1 VTSSYEQ
8 GRPVNSNIKI
18 SKDLQGSNPSA
29 IIELFQ
35 LDLISGVHYVPP
47 TTIDIDTSYFF
58 HDGTNNNNFGSIQ
71 WTKGDTSNTVVNY
84 IALPVKVEG
93 FKFGRGQLPRPTLT
107 FSNALTTF
115 TNILGAVNSAEQGSS
130 RTPATNMSNA
140 SHLSILI
147 NNDLTGAKVTRKRTL
162 EKFLPTSN
170 YSTVPSYNAFDSS
183 YPEFPQEI
191 YFIDR
196 KSEENREVVQFE
208 LAANFDLAGVKAP
221 RRLVT
226 RDQFPSAGIFK
237 G

>member
-1 VTSSYEQ
+1 MTSSYEQ
-8 GRPVNSNIKI
+8 GRPVNSNIQI
-18 SKDLQGSNPSA
+18 SKNLQEPNPSA
-29 IIELFQ
+29 IIELFE
-35 LDLISGVHYVPP
+35 LELIKNVHYVLPA
-47 TTIDIDTSYFF
+47 TIDTNYYF
-58 HDGTNNNNFGSIQ
+58 HDGTSNNNFGSIK
-71 WTKGDTSNTVVNY
+71 WTKGDSNNTEVEYV
-84 IALPVKVEG
+84 ALPVKAEG

-107 FSNALTTF
+107 FSNALGTF
-115 TNILGAVNSAEQGSS
+115 TTILAAANSVSTSIEEGSIG
-130 RTPATNMSNA
+130 
-140 SHLSILI
+140 LGLI

-170 YSTVPSYNAFDSS
+170 YSTTPSYNAFDSS
-183 YPEFPQEI
+183 YPEFPQEV

>member
-1 VTSSYEQ
+1 MTSSYEQ
-8 GRPVNSNIKI
+8 GRPVNSNNKI

-35 LDLISGVHYVPP
+35 VDLISGVHYVPP
-47 TTIDIDTSYFF
+47 ATIDTSYFF
-58 HDGTNNNNFGSIQ
+58 HDGTSNNNFGSIQ
-71 WTKGDTSNTVVNY
+71 WTKGDTSNTVVDY

-115 TNILGAVNSAEQGSS
+115 TNILGAVNSVTTG
-130 RTPATNMSNA
+130 MLNA
-140 SHLSILI
+140 PHLSGLI

>member
-1 VTSSYEQ
+1 MTSSYEQ

-18 SKDLQGSNPSA
+18 SKDLQASNPSA

-47 TTIDIDTSYFF
+47 ATIDTSYFF
-58 HDGTNNNNFGSIQ
+58 HDGTSNNNFGSIQ

-115 TNILGAVNSAEQGSS
+115 TNILGAVNSVTTG
-130 RTPATNMSNA
+130 MLNA
-140 SHLSILI
+140 PHLSGLI

-170 YSTVPSYNAFDSS
+170 YSAVPSYNAFDSS

>member
-1 VTSSYEQ
+1 MTLNYEQ

-35 LDLISGVHYVPP
+35 VDLISGVHYVPP
-47 TTIDIDTSYFF
+47 ATIDTSYFF
-58 HDGTNNNNFGSIQ
+58 HDGTSNNNFGSIK
-71 WTKGDTSNTVVNY
+71 WSKGDPNYTVVEY
-84 IALPVKVEG
+84 VALPVKAEG

-107 FSNALTTF
+107 FSNALSTF
-115 TNILGAVNSAEQGSS
+115 TNILGAVNSVTTG
-130 RTPATNMSNA
+130 MSNA
-140 SHLSILI
+140 SHLSGLI
-147 NNDLTGAKVTRKRTL
+147 NNDLTGAKVIRKRTL

-170 YSTVPSYNAFDSS
+170 YSTVPNYNAFDPS

>member
-35 LDLISGVHYVPP
+35 VDLISGVHYVPP
-47 TTIDIDTSYFF
+47 ATIDTSYFF
-58 HDGTNNNNFGSIQ
+58 HNGTSNNNFGSIQ
-71 WTKGDTSNTVVNY
+71 WTKGDTSNTVVDY

-115 TNILGAVNSAEQGSS
+115 TNILGAVNSVTTG
-130 RTPATNMSNA
+130 MLNA
-140 SHLSILI
+140 PHLSGLI

>member
-1 VTSSYEQ
+1 MTSSYEQ
-8 GRPVNSNIKI
+8 GYSNTNINV
-18 SKDLQGSNPSA
+18 SKNLQESNPSA
-29 IIELFQ
+29 IIELFE
-35 LDLISGVHYVPP
+35 LELIPNVHYVAPA
-47 TTIDIDTSYFF
+47 TIDTSYFF
-58 HDGTNNNNFGSIQ
+58 HDGTSNNNFGSIK
-71 WTKGDTSNTVVNY
+71 WTKGDTNNTVVDY
-84 IALPVKVEG
+84 VALPVKAEG

-107 FSNALTTF
+107 FSNALGTF
-115 TNILGAVNSAEQGSS
+115 TTILAAVNSVSTSMEGGSIG
-130 RTPATNMSNA
+130 
-140 SHLSILI
+140 LGLI

-170 YSTVPSYNAFDSS
+170 YSTAPSDNVFDST
-183 YPEFPQEI
+183 YPEFPKEV

-196 KSEENREVVQFE
+196 KSQEDREVVQFE

>member
-1 VTSSYEQ
+1 MTSSYEQ

-29 IIELFQ
+29 IIELFE
-35 LDLISGVHYVPP
+35 LELIPNVHYVTPA
-47 TTIDIDTSYFF
+47 TIDTNYYF
-58 HDGTNNNNFGSIQ
+58 HDGTSNNNFGSIK
-71 WTKGDTSNTVVNY
+71 WTKGDSNNTEVDYV
-84 IALPVKVEG
+84 ALPVKAEG

-107 FSNALTTF
+107 FSNALGTF
-115 TNILGAVNSAEQGSS
+115 TTILAAVNSVATSIEEGSIG
-130 RTPATNMSNA
+130 
-140 SHLSILI
+140 LGLI
-147 NNDLTGAKVTRKRTL
+147 NNDLTGAKVIRKRTL

-170 YSTVPSYNAFDSS
+170 YSTVPSYNAFDST
-183 YPEFPQEI
+183 YPEFPQEV

-196 KSEENREVVQFE
+196 KSQEDREVVQFE

>member
-1 VTSSYEQ
+1 MTSSYEQ
-8 GRPVNSNIKI
+8 GRPVNSNIQI
-18 SKDLQGSNPSA
+18 SKDLQEPNPSA
-29 IIELFQ
+29 IIELFE
-35 LDLISGVHYVPP
+35 LELIKNVHYVLPA
-47 TTIDIDTSYFF
+47 TIDTNYYF
-58 HDGTNNNNFGSIQ
+58 HDGTSNNNFGSIK
-71 WTKGDTSNTVVNY
+71 WTKGDSNNTEVDYV
-84 IALPVKVEG
+84 ALPVKAEG

-107 FSNALTTF
+107 FSNALGTF
-115 TNILGAVNSAEQGSS
+115 TTILAAANSVSTSIEEGSIG
-130 RTPATNMSNA
+130 
-140 SHLSILI
+140 LGLI

-170 YSTVPSYNAFDSS
+170 YSTTPSYNAFDSS
-183 YPEFPQEI
+183 YPEFPQEV

-196 KSEENREVVQFE
+196 KRQEDREVVQFE

>member
-1 VTSSYEQ
+1 MTSSYEQ
-8 GRPVNSNIKI
+8 GRPVNSKIEI
-18 SKDLQGSNPSA
+18 SKDLQEPNPSA
-29 IIELFQ
+29 IIELFE
-35 LDLISGVHYVPP
+35 LELIPHIHYVPP
-47 TTIDIDTSYFF
+47 TNIDIKYYF
-58 HDGTNNNNFGSIQ
+58 HDGTSNNNFGSIK
-71 WTKGDTSNTVVNY
+71 WTKGDTNNTEVDYV
-84 IALPVKVEG
+84 ALPVKAEG

-107 FSNALTTF
+107 FSNALSTF
-115 TNILGAVNSAEQGSS
+115 TTILIAVNSAEEGSTK
-130 RTPATNMSNA
+130 TPATNMSNA

-147 NNDLTGAKVTRKRTL
+147 NNDLTGAKVIRKRTL

-170 YSTVPSYNAFDSS
+170 YTTVPSYNAFDAT
-183 YPEFPQEI
+183 YPEFPQEV

-196 KSEENREVVQFE
+196 KSQEDREVVQFE

>member
-1 VTSSYEQ
+1 MTSSYEQ
-8 GRPVNSNIKI
+8 GYSNSNPNVNKG
-18 SKDLQGSNPSA
+18 LQESSPSG

-35 LDLISGVHYVPP
+35 VDLIPNIHYVPP
-47 TTIDIDTSYFF
+47 ATIDTTYFF
-58 HDGTNNNNFGSIQ
+58 HDGTSNNNFGSIQ
-71 WTKGDTSNTVVNY
+71 WTNGNTTNPTVVDY
-84 IALPVKVEG
+84 VAIPVKAEG

-115 TNILGAVNSAEQGSS
+115 TNILGAVNLAASGSTS
-130 RTPATNMSNA
+130 TPASDMSNA

-170 YSTVPSYNAFDSS
+170 YTTVPSYNAFDAS

-196 KSEENREVVQFE
+196 KSEENRDIVQFE
-208 LAANFDLAGVKAP
+208 LAANFDLVGVKAP

-226 RDQFPSAGIFK
+226 KDQFPSAGTFK

>member
-1 VTSSYEQ
+1 MTYT
-8 GRPVNSNIKI
+8 PNSKI
-18 SKDLQGSNPSA
+18 AKNLQEPNPSA

-35 LDLISGVHYVPP
+35 LDLIENIHYVKILGVP
-47 TTIDIDTSYFF
+47 TVDDTSYFF
-58 HDGTNNNNFGSIQ
+58 HAGTNGNLSTIK
-71 WTKGDTSNTVVNY
+71 WTMGDTNNTVVNY
-84 IALPVKVEG
+84 SALPVKAEG

-107 FSNALTTF
+107 FSNALSTF
-115 TNILGAVNSAEQGSS
+115 SNILAAVNTVSVDITGSIIGS
-130 RTPATNMSNA
+130 G
-140 SHLSILI
+140 LI

-170 YSTVPSYNAFDSS
+170 YTTVPSYNAFDST
-183 YPEFPQEI
+183 YPEFPQEV

-196 KSEENREVVQFE
+196 KSQENREVVQFE

>member
-1 VTSSYEQ
+1 MTSSYEQ
-8 GRPVNSNIKI
+8 GRPVNSNIQI
-18 SKDLQGSNPSA
+18 SKNLQEPNPSA
-29 IIELFQ
+29 IIELFE
-35 LDLISGVHYVPP
+35 LELIKNVHYVLPA
-47 TTIDIDTSYFF
+47 TIDTNYYF
-58 HDGTNNNNFGSIQ
+58 HDGTSNNNFGSIK
-71 WTKGDTSNTVVNY
+71 WTKGDSNNTEVEYV
-84 IALPVKVEG
+84 ALPVKAEG

-107 FSNALTTF
+107 FSNALGAFTTILAAANSVS
-115 TNILGAVNSAEQGSS
+115 TNIESGSIGLG
-130 RTPATNMSNA
+130 
-140 SHLSILI
+140 LI

-170 YSTVPSYNAFDSS
+170 YSTTPSYNAFDSS
-183 YPEFPQEI
+183 YPEFPQEV

>member
-1 VTSSYEQ
+1 MTSSYEQ
-8 GRPVNSNIKI
+8 GRPVNSNIQI
-18 SKDLQGSNPSA
+18 SKNLQEPNPSA
-29 IIELFQ
+29 IIELFE
-35 LDLISGVHYVPP
+35 LELIKNVHYVLPA
-47 TTIDIDTSYFF
+47 TIDTNYYF
-58 HDGTNNNNFGSIQ
+58 HDGTSNNNFGSIK
-71 WTKGDTSNTVVNY
+71 WTKGDSNNTEVEYV
-84 IALPVKVEG
+84 ALPVKAEG

-107 FSNALTTF
+107 FSNALGAFTT
-115 TNILGAVNSAEQGSS
+115 ILAAANSVSTSIEEGSIG
-130 RTPATNMSNA
+130 
-140 SHLSILI
+140 LGLI

-170 YSTVPSYNAFDSS
+170 YSTTPSYNAFDSS
-183 YPEFPQEI
+183 YPEFPQEV

>member
-1 VTSSYEQ
+1 MS
-8 GRPVNSNIKI
+8 
-18 SKDLQGSNPSA
+18 
-29 IIELFQ
+29 LFQ
-35 LDLISGVHYVPP
+35 LDLISGLHYVPP
-47 TTIDIDTSYFF
+47 ATIDTSYFF
-58 HDGTNNNNFGSIQ
+58 HDGTSNNNFGSIQ
-71 WTKGDTSNTVVNY
+71 WTKGDTSNTVVDY

-115 TNILGAVNSAEQGSS
+115 TNILGAVNSVTTG
-130 RTPATNMSNA
+130 MLNA
-140 SHLSILI
+140 PHLSGLI

>member
-1 VTSSYEQ
+1 MTSSYEQ

-18 SKDLQGSNPSA
+18 SKDLQKPNPSA
-29 IIELFQ
+29 IIELFE
-35 LDLISGVHYVPP
+35 LELIPHIHYVPP
-47 TTIDIDTSYFF
+47 TNIDIKYYF
-58 HDGTNNNNFGSIQ
+58 HDGTSNNNFSSIK
-71 WTKGDTSNTVVNY
+71 WTKGDTNNTEVDYV
-84 IALPVKVEG
+84 ALPVKAEG

-107 FSNALTTF
+107 FSNALSTF
-115 TNILGAVNSAEQGSS
+115 TTILIAVNSAEEGST
-130 RTPATNMSNA
+130 RTPVTGMANA

-170 YSTVPSYNAFDSS
+170 YNTVPSYNAFDAT
-183 YPEFPQEI
+183 YPEFPQEV

-196 KSEENREVVQFE
+196 KSQEDREVVQFE

>member
-1 VTSSYEQ
+1 MTSSYEQ
-8 GRPVNSNIKI
+8 GRPVNSKIEI
-18 SKDLQGSNPSA
+18 SKDLQEPNPSA
-29 IIELFQ
+29 IIELFE
-35 LDLISGVHYVPP
+35 LELIPHIHYVPP
-47 TTIDIDTSYFF
+47 TNIDIKYYF
-58 HDGTNNNNFGSIQ
+58 HDGTSNNNFGSIK
-71 WTKGDTSNTVVNY
+71 WTKGDTNNTEVDYV
-84 IALPVKVEG
+84 ALPVKAEG

-107 FSNALTTF
+107 FSNALSTF
-115 TNILGAVNSAEQGSS
+115 TTILIAVNSAEEGSTK
-130 RTPATNMSNA
+130 TPATNMSNA

-170 YSTVPSYNAFDSS
+170 YTTVPSYNAFDAT
-183 YPEFPQEI
+183 YPEFPQEV

-196 KSEENREVVQFE
+196 KSQEDREVVQFE

>member
-1 VTSSYEQ
+1 MTSSYEQ
-8 GRPVNSNIKI
+8 GYSNTNINV
-18 SKDLQGSNPSA
+18 SKDLQEPNPSA
-29 IIELFQ
+29 IIELFE
-35 LDLISGVHYVPP
+35 LELIQNVHYVLPA
-47 TTIDIDTSYFF
+47 TIDTNYYF
-58 HDGTNNNNFGSIQ
+58 HDGTSNNNFGSIK
-71 WTKGDTSNTVVNY
+71 WTKGDSNNTEVEYV
-84 IALPVKVEG
+84 ALPVKAEG

-107 FSNALTTF
+107 FSNALGAFTTILAAANSVS
-115 TNILGAVNSAEQGSS
+115 TNIESGSIGLG
-130 RTPATNMSNA
+130 
-140 SHLSILI
+140 LI

-170 YSTVPSYNAFDSS
+170 YSTTPSYNAFDSS
-183 YPEFPQEI
+183 YPEFPQEV

>member
-1 VTSSYEQ
+1 MTSSYEQ
-8 GRPVNSNIKI
+8 GYSNSNIKV
-18 SKDLQGSNPSA
+18 SKDLQESNPSA
-29 IIELFQ
+29 IIELFE
-35 LDLISGVHYVPP
+35 LELIPNVHYVTPA
-47 TTIDIDTSYFF
+47 TIDTSYFF
-58 HDGTNNNNFGSIQ
+58 HDGTSNNNFGSIK
-71 WTKGDTSNTVVNY
+71 WTKGDTNNTVVDY
-84 IALPVKVEG
+84 VALPVKAEG

-107 FSNALTTF
+107 FSNALGTF
-115 TNILGAVNSAEQGSS
+115 TTILAAVNSVATSIEEGSIG
-130 RTPATNMSNA
+130 
-140 SHLSILI
+140 LGLI

-170 YSTVPSYNAFDSS
+170 YSTTPSDNAFDST
-183 YPEFPQEI
+183 YPEFPKEV

-196 KSEENREVVQFE
+196 KSQEDREVVQFE

>member
-1 VTSSYEQ
+1 MTSSYEQ

-47 TTIDIDTSYFF
+47 ATIDTSYFF
-58 HDGTNNNNFGSIQ
+58 HDGTSNNNFGSIQ
-71 WTKGDTSNTVVNY
+71 WTKGDTSNTVVDY

-115 TNILGAVNSAEQGSS
+115 TNILGAVNSVTTG
-130 RTPATNMSNA
+130 MLNA
-140 SHLSILI
+140 PHLSGLI
-147 NNDLTGAKVTRKRTL
+147 NNDLTGAKITRKRTL

-170 YSTVPSYNAFDSS
+170 YSTVPSYNAFDST

>member
-1 VTSSYEQ
+1 MTSSYEQ

-35 LDLISGVHYVPP
+35 VDLISGVHYVPP
-47 TTIDIDTSYFF
+47 ATIDTSYFF
-58 HDGTNNNNFGSIQ
+58 HNGTSNNNFGSIQ
-71 WTKGDTSNTVVNY
+71 WTKGDTSNTVVDY

-115 TNILGAVNSAEQGSS
+115 TNILGAVNSVTTG
-130 RTPATNMSNA
+130 MLNA
-140 SHLSILI
+140 PHLSGLI

>member
-1 VTSSYEQ
+1 MTSSYEQ
-8 GRPVNSNIKI
+8 GRPVNSNIQI
-18 SKDLQGSNPSA
+18 SKNLQEPNPSA
-29 IIELFQ
+29 IIELFE
-35 LDLISGVHYVPP
+35 LELIKNVHYVLPA
-47 TTIDIDTSYFF
+47 TIDTNYYF
-58 HDGTNNNNFGSIQ
+58 HDGTSNNNFGSIK
-71 WTKGDTSNTVVNY
+71 WTKGDSNNTEVEYV
-84 IALPVKVEG
+84 ALPVKAEG

-107 FSNALTTF
+107 FSNALGTF
-115 TNILGAVNSAEQGSS
+115 TTILAAANSV
-130 RTPATNMSNA
+130 ATNIESG
-140 SHLSILI
+140 SIGLGLI

-170 YSTVPSYNAFDSS
+170 YSTTPSYNAFDSS
-183 YPEFPQEI
+183 YPEFPQEV

>member
-1 VTSSYEQ
+1 MTSNYEQ

-35 LDLISGVHYVPP
+35 VDLISGVHYVPP
-47 TTIDIDTSYFF
+47 ATIDTSYFF
-58 HDGTNNNNFGSIQ
+58 HDGTSNNNFGSIK
-71 WTKGDTSNTVVNY
+71 WSKGDPNYTVVEY
-84 IALPVKVEG
+84 VALPVKAEG

-107 FSNALTTF
+107 FSNALSTF
-115 TNILGAVNSAEQGSS
+115 TNILGAVNSVTTG
-130 RTPATNMSNA
+130 MSNA
-140 SHLSILI
+140 SHLSGLI
-147 NNDLTGAKVTRKRTL
+147 NNDLTGAKVIRKRTL

-170 YSTVPSYNAFDSS
+170 YTTVPNYNAFDPS